1 MLNAIQAFYTRY
13 LVAALVVLLCM
24 STAALGVQRHALAGA
39 QAEATSALAQRDA
52 AIADIRTQNAGI
64 ELLKAEAAAAAAR
77 VHTAEAKAALVGIN
91 QKPLPRVPP
100 GGGCTPAAAWA
111 RAPATK
117 AAVLENWR

>member
-39 QAEATSALAQRDA
+39 QAEANIALAQRDA
-52 AIADIRTQNAGI
+52 ARADIRTQNAGI
-64 ELLKAEAAAAAAR
+64 ELLKAEAAAATAR
-77 VHTAEAKAALVGIN
+77 VHTAEAQAALVGIN

-100 GGGCTPAAAWA
+100 GGCTPAAAWA